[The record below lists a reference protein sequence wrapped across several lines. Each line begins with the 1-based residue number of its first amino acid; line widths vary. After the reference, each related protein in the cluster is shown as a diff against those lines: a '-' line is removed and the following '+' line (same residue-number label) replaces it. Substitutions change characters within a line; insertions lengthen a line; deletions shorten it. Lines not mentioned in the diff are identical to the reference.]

1 VRFLELEGRDPRAW
15 GHAHG
20 ETFAPMIRDIAEI
33 RLALCVEIGSFAHS
47 EQVLETAERHLPVLE
62 RYCPELYEEMLG
74 IAEGSSV
81 DVARIVVLNH
91 YTDLRDLHPD
101 EARLAEDAEDDCS
114 AVFTRTPP
122 TGAASEGGALL
133 GQTWD
138 MHGSA
143 EPYVVTL
150 RIPERDDVP
159 AAWLFTITGCTGMT
173 GMNAAGVGITINNLK
188 SQDARV
194 GVVWPALVRRA
205 LFERSAEAARDVVMK
220 SPLGSGHHYLVASES
235 AAFGIETSGTRRTI
249 VYDGK
254 ATSFVH
260 TNHCL
265 DADVGEVTT
274 VAATSTTQR
283 RFDALTH
290 SIAQTPI
297 TARDD
302 LWRRLGCHDGF
313 PQSVCT
319 HLANPT
325 RPHAMRTCGGL
336 VMDLR
341 NRSLWVSQGCMHRAR
356 PHVLSFDDH
365 RADGGLDRA

>member
-1 VRFLELEGRDPRAW
+1 MRFLELEGQDPRAW
-15 GHAHG
+15 GRAHG
-20 ETFAPMIRDIAEI
+20 EAFAPMIRDIAEI
-33 RLALCVEIGSFAHS
+33 RLGLCVEIGAFERP
-47 EQVLETAERHLPVLE
+47 EQVLATAERHLPVLE
-62 RYCPELYEEMLG
+62 RYCPELYEELLG

-81 DVARIVVLNH
+81 DPARIIVLNH

-101 EARLAEDAEDDCS
+101 EARLADDAEDDCS
-114 AVFTRTPP
+114 AVFARTP
-122 TGAASEGGALL
+122 ASDEAPDGGALL

-143 EPYVVTL
+143 EPYVITL
-150 RIPERDDVP
+150 QVP
-159 AAWLFTITGCTGMT
+159 RRGSLPPACLFTITGCLGMT

-188 SQDARV
+188 SLDARV

-205 LFERSAEAARDVVMK
+205 LFERSAEAARDLVMK

-235 AAFGIETSGTRRTI
+235 AAFGIETSGTRRTL
-249 VYDGK
+249 VYDGS

-265 DADVGEVTT
+265 DERVGEVTT

-283 RFDALTH
+283 RYDALTQ
-290 SIAQTPI
+290 SIERAPVSDR
-297 TARDD
+297 AD
-302 LWRRLGCHDGF
+302 LWSRLGSHDGY

-341 NRSLWVSQGCMHRAR
+341 DRSLWVTQGCMHRAR
-356 PHVLSFDDH
+356 PHALSFGSGPGSAGED
-365 RADGGLDRA
+365 